1 MPETTATPDEVF
13 DADLYS
19 RAGLGGIADRC
30 DWLIHDGAPVHDPIV
45 ETRWECPAC
54 HESGVLKNI
63 LGWPHGDQHAD
74 GIFDLIVS
82 LTINDVRASE
92 V

>member
-1 MPETTATPDEVF
+1 MPETTATPDELF

-19 RAGLGGIADRC
+19 RAGLDGIADRC
-30 DWLIHDGAPVHDPIV
+30 DWMILDGTPVYDPIV

-54 HESGVLKNI
+54 HESGVLEDI
-63 LGWPHGDQHAD
+63 LGWPHENQHAD
-74 GIFDLIVS
+74 GIFGLIVP